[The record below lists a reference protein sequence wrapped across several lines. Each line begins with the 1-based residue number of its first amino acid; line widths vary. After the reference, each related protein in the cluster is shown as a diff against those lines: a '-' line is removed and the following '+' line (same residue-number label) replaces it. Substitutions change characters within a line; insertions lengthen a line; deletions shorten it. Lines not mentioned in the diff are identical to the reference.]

1 MKSQFEKAVVF
12 RELHRRRSV
21 FVTPN
26 PWSAGTA
33 ILLEQL
39 GFPALATTGAGFAF
53 SCGQPDNSVGRE
65 RMMNHLREIVAAT
78 DLPVSADLENG
89 FGDTPEEVARTVLL
103 AAETGVVGGSIE
115 DSTGKPGSPL
125 YPISLAVER
134 IHAAVEAA
142 STLPFPFTL
151 TARAENYFVCSEPDL
166 EDTLCRLNAYQ
177 EAGADVLFAPG
188 MTRREEIETLVAAV
202 TRPVNVMMGFPRP
215 EFGLAELDAMGVQRV
230 SVGGSLARAAIGAF
244 ISAAQEIHDAG
255 MFGYADSAAEGRDLN
270 RRFALRKTDV
280 GLGEGRC
287 DDTKG

>member
-1 MKSQFEKAVVF
+1 MKSQFEKAVMF
-12 RELHRRRSV
+12 RELHRRRNV

-26 PWSAGTA
+26 PWNAGTA

-53 SCGQPDNSVGRE
+53 SCGQPDNSVGRQ
-65 RMMNHLREIVAAT
+65 RMMVHLREIVAAT

-89 FGDTPEEVARTVLL
+89 FGDTPEEVARTILL

-115 DSTGKPGSPL
+115 DSPGQPGSPL

-142 STLPFPFTL
+142 RSLPFPFTL
-151 TARAENYFVCSEPDL
+151 TARAENYYVCSKPDL
-166 EDTLCRLNAYQ
+166 TDTLRRLNAYQ

-188 MTRREEIETLVAAV
+188 MTRKEEIETLVAAV
-202 TRPVNVMMGFPRP
+202 RQPVNVMMGFPRP
-215 EFGLAELDAMGVQRV
+215 GFGLAELNAMGVQRV

-244 ISAAQEIHDAG
+244 LRAAQEIRSAG
-255 MFGYADSAAEGRDLN
+255 IFDYADAAAEGRELN
-270 RRFALRKTDV
+270 RRFALQKTDAST
-280 GLGEGRC
+280 G
-287 DDTKG
+287 